1 MFRVVRPGGI
11 VVIEDSAQLAESAES
26 ASALCA
32 DYLDDDLAALFAE
45 PGFVIES
52 AEPEFVAK
60 VVVARRP

>member
-32 DYLDDDLAALFAE
+32 DYLEDS
-45 PGFVIES
+45 PRCS
-52 AEPEFVAK
+52 P
-60 VVVARRP
+60 RPAS